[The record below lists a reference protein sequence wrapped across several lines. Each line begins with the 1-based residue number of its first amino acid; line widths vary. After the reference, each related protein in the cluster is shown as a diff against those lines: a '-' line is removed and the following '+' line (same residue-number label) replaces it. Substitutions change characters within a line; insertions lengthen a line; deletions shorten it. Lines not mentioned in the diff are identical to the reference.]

1 MSYQT
6 QNELEHFIFEEAVV
20 QDFRPSPGGFTLL
33 LDNVRILP
41 ENSTNRDIR
50 TMRCNEMTLKI
61 EGGTIRGLFEE
72 AYRLYDADFHLVQE
86 LPERQCPPEEWEK
99 LLKMLSGGDSAALG
113 SAAKQAA
120 AGDMSALSAMLQ
132 RVLNTPE
139 GAALA
144 ARVEESLQ
152 R

>member
-6 QNELEHFIFEEAVV
+6 QNELEHFVFEEAVV

-72 AYRLYDADFHLVQE
+72 AYRQIGRASCR
-86 LPERQCPPEEWEK
+86 ER
-99 LLKMLSGGDSAALG
+99 
-113 SAAKQAA
+113 
-120 AGDMSALSAMLQ
+120 
-132 RVLNTPE
+132 V
-139 GAALA
+139 
-144 ARVEESLQ
+144 
-152 R
+152 

>member
-6 QNELEHFIFEEAVV
+6 QNELEHFVFEEAVV

-99 LLKMLSGGDSAALG
+99 LLKMLSLIMEVSTKVTRLLVVTT
-113 SAAKQAA
+113 KTTKVK
-120 AGDMSALSAMLQ
+120 LKML
-132 RVLNTPE
+132 NSSTT
-139 GAALA
+139 
-144 ARVEESLQ
+144 
-152 R
+152 